1 MRTWKTALM
10 AAALFAAGATQGV
23 EKIQKAH
30 EIPAEDLEAFIPG
43 ARGAFDSD
51 RLIEFEDSL
60 DYLEANFAKSLACG
74 GDPDY
79 ETKLAAFERQA
90 SELPNLKSLPCSNK
104 N

>member
-1 MRTWKTALM
+1 LENGIDGGGAFR
-10 AAALFAAGATQGV
+10 AGATQGV

-30 EIPAEDLEAFIPG
+30 EIRRRIGGLHSG